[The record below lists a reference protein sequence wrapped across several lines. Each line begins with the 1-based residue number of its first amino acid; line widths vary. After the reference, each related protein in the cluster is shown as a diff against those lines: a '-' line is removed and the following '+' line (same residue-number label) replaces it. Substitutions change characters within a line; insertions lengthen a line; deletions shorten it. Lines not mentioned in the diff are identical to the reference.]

1 MIISYYYWKSWLN
14 ILYYILMDSLWLKNH
29 PLLYGRFDCPEL
41 IPDCRIII
49 VKNVKWLIFPWCISV
64 KWCQN
69 SDLLNTYVFIVH
81 YCLELVNKHCI
92 FPQILYFLM
101 IHFESYHPESEL
113 STISAEITKISVYM
127 ATKKWLSS
135 TSMVNWLLYR
145 SFTFLIMRDTSL
157 QIFFLFFIS
166 Q

>member
-1 MIISYYYWKSWLN
+1 MLLLKILVKNITLHIDGWFVVKESSTMLWQIWL
-14 ILYYILMDSLWLKNH
+14 S
-29 PLLYGRFDCPEL
+29 RAT
-41 IPDCRIII
+41 DCRIII

-81 YCLELVNKHCI
+81 YCLELVNKQCI

-135 TSMVNWLLYR
+135 TPMVNWLLYW

-157 QIFFLFFIS
+157 FW
-166 Q
+166 